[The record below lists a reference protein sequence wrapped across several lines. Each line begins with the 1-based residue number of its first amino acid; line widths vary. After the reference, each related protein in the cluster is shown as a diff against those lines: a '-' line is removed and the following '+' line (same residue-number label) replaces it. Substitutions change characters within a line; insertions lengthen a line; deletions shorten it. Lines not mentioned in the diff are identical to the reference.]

1 MEQRHLLCMQSV
13 IIVLKIGSKYDVMH
27 PDKAHTHALTYQVRF
42 LIKYVSVTHIP
53 LEYFMDQRKTDSE

>member
-1 MEQRHLLCMQSV
+1 
-13 IIVLKIGSKYDVMH
+13 MH

-53 LEYFMDQRKTDSE
+53 LKYFMDQRKTDSERQENDLSLRPIRAFRMKNISWFKY